1 MRVNVIGQ
9 GFEVSDA
16 IRTYAET
23 KTSRLSKFFDGL
35 QLVTVRLRK
44 LNAKTDSPFEAE
56 LILDVEKHD
65 DFVSKASGVDP
76 YAAIDIVA
84 EKGERQL
91 RTSRNGSSRATT
103 MQARC
108 PLNGRPAG
116 RHPPPPTKQA
126 RCGTPRVLKLTQL
139 VPRPAGDQTQGERRP
154 RRSDLRIGLCAH
166 RGGASPE
173 SSRDDLLRCIWTR
186 PSARAPRASERVSPS
201 RT

>member
-1 MRVNVIGQ
+1 MSPERDVAPGVEPVMRVNVIGQ

-35 QLVTVRLRK
+35 QLVTVRLSK

-91 RTSRNGSSRATT
+91 RDFKER
-103 MQARC
+103 
-108 PLNGRPAG
+108 L
-116 RHPPPPTKQA
+116 KQ
-126 RCGTPRVLKLTQL
+126 GN
-139 VPRPAGDQTQGERRP
+139 
-154 RRSDLRIGLCAH
+154 H
-166 RGGASPE
+166 
-173 SSRDDLLRCIWTR
+173 
-186 PSARAPRASERVSPS
+186 
-201 RT
+201 